1 MSALTI
7 KTDVAGKLVE
17 VKIDDKVI
25 DNVSDVSQTL
35 TRGTLVA
42 TIKASFD
49 SITVTEQSGEPAPA
63 LTVSFKAGT
72 VDGATSA
79 IITESAGAGNHFAY
93 KVADTAQET
102 PNVNDVVM
110 GATTYVSGNNI
121 TGVTSGK
128 SVAIYELT
136 TENKVVKFAA
146 HTLTEGEIYTT
157 PAPVPAPALTV
168 SFAAGSVAS
177 STAATISETATEGN
191 HFGYAIAAEAQA
203 TPNVGDAVSD
213 ATTYTSGEDITGVA
227 EGNHVGI
234 YELTADNKAVRFTT
248 HELTSGEVNAK
259 G

>member
-7 KTDVAGKLVE
+7 KTDAAGKLVE
-17 VKIDDKVI
+17 VRIDDKVI

-35 TRGTLVA
+35 TRGALVA

-63 LTVSFKAGT
+63 LTVAF
-72 VDGATSA
+72 
-79 IITESAGAGNHFAY
+79 SAGSVTGSTKATITGEAGSGNHFAY
-93 KVADTAQET
+93 SVANTTQDT
-102 PNVNDVVM
+102 PNVNDVIA

-121 TGVTSGK
+121 TGVTAGK

-146 HTLTEGEIYTT
+146 HTLTEGEIYT
-157 PAPVPAPALTV
+157 APVPAPALTV
-168 SFAAGSVAS
+168 SFAAGSVGG

-227 EGNHVGI
+227 EGKHVGI

-248 HELTSGEVNAK
+248 HELTSVEVNV
-259 G
+259 GG